1 MVFFE
6 VVDISRNRK
15 TQGLTT
21 KVSLIDTDVTIFS
34 DGSGKNIVVNGEKMQ
49 RVGCG
54 IAVYENG
61 VLSRTM
67 SGHYKIAKSSL
78 VAELD
83 GFSEALD
90 IAYGVISQGQT
101 CQVIVDCQV
110 LIRLVHGK
118 KVPEWLM
125 VMSENVL
132 QRYKLLGGKVRV
144 LKVKSHSGNDGNEMA
159 DYLAKNAVLFKRKI
173 FSDVNEKLALTRN

>member
-61 VLSRTM
+61 VLSRTL
-67 SGHYKIAKSSL
+67 SGHYKIAKS
-78 VAELD
+78 
-83 GFSEALD
+83 
-90 IAYGVISQGQT
+90 
-101 CQVIVDCQV
+101 
-110 LIRLVHGK
+110 
-118 KVPEWLM
+118 
-125 VMSENVL
+125 
-132 QRYKLLGGKVRV
+132 
-144 LKVKSHSGNDGNEMA
+144 
-159 DYLAKNAVLFKRKI
+159 
-173 FSDVNEKLALTRN
+173 